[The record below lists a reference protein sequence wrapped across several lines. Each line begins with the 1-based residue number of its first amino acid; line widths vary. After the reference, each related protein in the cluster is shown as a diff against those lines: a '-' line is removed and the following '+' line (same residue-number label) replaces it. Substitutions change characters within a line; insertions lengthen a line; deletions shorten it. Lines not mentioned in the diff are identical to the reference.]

1 MGVTQVTASERDQRC
16 ASARA
21 RHLDARHVVLA
32 ATSLV
37 AVLAIALSLTGRRA
51 ADAFAVGQPINL
63 NTVAN
68 ASDLAELLAPVV
80 PDPTQRQAAAT
91 EL

>member
-1 MGVTQVTASERDQRC
+1 MGVTQVTASERDQRW

-21 RHLDARHVVLA
+21 RYLDAQHFVLA

-51 ADAFAVGQPINL
+51 ADAFAGARESQRSSL
-63 NTVAN
+63 
-68 ASDLAELLAPVV
+68 ELSQCTIGPHH
-80 PDPTQRQAAAT
+80 
-91 EL
+91 